1 MYLPASKLTSTQ
13 LRPDEAMIVLS
24 EGYRADPVR
33 AKSRSAFSMA
43 HMSWR
48 LLVKM
53 GDSRCMF
60 YKTEKRRAMSRV
72 ASLEKVVFGK
82 LLYP

>member
-33 AKSRSAFSMA
+33 AKSLSAFSMA

>member
-1 MYLPASKLTSTQ
+1 MFLRIDDPEVQNFGKYGGFGPLNAMYLPASKLTSTQ

-24 EGYRADPVR
+24 EGYRTDPVR

-60 YKTEKRRAMSRV
+60 
-72 ASLEKVVFGK
+72 L
-82 LLYP
+82 